1 MPRVQLKGL
10 RELNTVTAYNLQGNF
25 GGKFPSNGTGF
36 FGTEDRNRIELYH
49 LQNIGK
55 VFASSGW
62 SLALVIQTNGTENFG
77 RFGKNGKK
85 VIPRKVFTFFRK
97 ISTGMNCSI
106 WILPGISGFFH
117 TNGKRSVW
125 LVVDHLVEW
134 DLAAKPRE
142 IRLVPIPFFGSRLRP
157 TKI

>member
-36 FGTEDRNRIELYH
+36 FGTEDRNGIELYH
-49 LQNIGK
+49 LQNTGK

-97 ISTGMNCSI
+97 IWTVPFEFS
-106 WILPGISGFFH
+106 PEFPGFFH

-125 LVVDHLVEW
+125 LVVDHLVQW